1 MDVFKE
7 LFGVSGIAG
16 ALGATILYII
26 KTIFSL
32 FVKKNEKK
40 TESNIE
46 FKSHKQKALFDI
58 RFNTYSEIYSK
69 IKELE
74 GTIKAFEDVYWI
86 AGTKLESAFYSKVNM
101 EYFRGLSEEE
111 LKEIKMIYDVNPDGR
126 CIINFNHFLELMSE
140 RKLDLNNYVAKE
152 ERILKEEESLLFK
165 ELFEKADVLIEK
177 IGQSYKAAYKE
188 VDDSDQEPVNMC
200 NSLAVKLDNHLNKY
214 FTNDLDNLNDII
226 RDIDNKFRE
235 DIHT

>member
-165 ELFEKADVLIEK
+165 ELFEKADELIEK
-177 IGQSYKAAYKE
+177 IGQSYKAAYKQ

>member
-165 ELFEKADVLIEK
+165 ELFEKADELIEK

>member
-1 MDVFKE
+1 MEIFKE

-16 ALGATILYII
+16 ALGATILYIL
-26 KTIFSL
+26 KTIISY
-32 FVKKNEKK
+32 FVKKKEKQ
-40 TESNIE
+40 TENNIE

-74 GTIKAFEDVYWI
+74 GTIKTFENVYWI
-86 AGTKLESAFYSKVNM
+86 AGTRMESAFYSKVNM
-101 EYFRGLSEEE
+101 QYFEGLSTEE
-111 LKEIKMIYDVNPDGR
+111 LNEIKMIYDVNPDGR

-165 ELFEKADVLIEK
+165 ELFEKADELIEK
-177 IGQSYKAAYKE
+177 IGQSFNKAYNE
-188 VDDSDQEPVNMC
+188 VDANEQEPINKC
-200 NSLAVKLDNHLNKY
+200 NSLVLKLDSYLKEY
-214 FTNDLDNLNDII
+214 FTNDLSNLNDII

-235 DIHT
+235 DIHG